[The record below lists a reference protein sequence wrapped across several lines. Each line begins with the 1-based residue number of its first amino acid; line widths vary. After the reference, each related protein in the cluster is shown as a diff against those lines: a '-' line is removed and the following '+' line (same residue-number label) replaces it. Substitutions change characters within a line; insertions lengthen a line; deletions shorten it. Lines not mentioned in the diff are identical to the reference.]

1 LGKTV
6 EYFFPK
12 RISKENFLFS
22 RLQISFGVF
31 KQYMLC
37 VKSMLA
43 STDELIVRA
52 ATIIKSKQRF

>member
-12 RISKENFLFS
+12 RISKENFLLS

-52 ATIIKSKQRF
+52 ATIIKSKQRS